1 MNQEMKARAWRAAD
15 ALFLAL
21 FILSVAVQVNDPD
34 PLGWMAVYAA
44 AALACGLALRGR
56 LKTMFPAIIAVVA
69 VLWAST
75 LSPRVVGHV
84 PFLSMF
90 GAWEMRDI
98 AIEES
103 REMYGLLIVAGWM
116 TLLAIRSW
124 RARRVPPAS
133 PDSAQGA

>member
-1 MNQEMKARAWRAAD
+1 MRDRAWRVAD

-34 PLGWMAVYAA
+34 PLGWITIYGA
-44 AALACGLALRGR
+44 AALVCGLSLRR
-56 LKTMFPAIIAVVA
+56 RPQTLLPAIIAAVA

-84 PFLSMF
+84 PFLEMF

-98 AIEES
+98 GIEES

-116 TLLAIRSW
+116 TLHSIRSW
-124 RARRVPPAS
+124 RARRAPPAS
-133 PDSAQGA
+133 QDSAQGA